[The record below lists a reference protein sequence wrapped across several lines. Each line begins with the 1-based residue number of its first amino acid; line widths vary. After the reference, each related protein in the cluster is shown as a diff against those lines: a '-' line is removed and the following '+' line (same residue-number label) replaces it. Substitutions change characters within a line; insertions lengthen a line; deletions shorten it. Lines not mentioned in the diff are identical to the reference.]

1 MKILNG
7 MISFLL
13 FAFIGCTSVTTSE
26 KYDIESEVVDN
37 VRSKV
42 LIEKFNAYDKNKSFL
57 TFTSEFDNFITVKNG
72 DSLIINKRGKT
83 VPMLGFTAACIIVN
97 NKDVVITIDNKQDI
111 KLNKEQLP
119 KYKFIYIGK
128 DKKRYTVEYTNLAKS
143 FL

>member
-26 KYDIESEVVDN
+26 KYGIEAEVVDN

-83 VPMLGFTAACIIVN
+83 APMLGFTAACIIVN